1 MDNYRIGML
10 IGTGTYGEVRV
21 CQHIRTKNKRAVRI
35 LKKALLDDTTV
46 NKFMT
51 MTLLL
56 QHLDHPN
63 VLRFQEIFQD
73 SKRFFI
79 VTELCQGGDL
89 LSQIDEYV
97 DSGMFISEQ
106 DAAQIITQVLSAVA
120 YLHKNQLIHMDL
132 KPESILFLSSVENN
146 IKLIDFH

>member
-1 MDNYRIGML
+1 MKGEKTAWMLERPEKFLDEYRIGMN
-10 IGTGTYGEVRV
+10 IGYGTYGEVRV
-21 CQHIRTKNKRAVRI
+21 CQHIRTKNKRCVRI
-35 LKKALLDDTTV
+35 LDKRLMDDATV

-73 SKRFFI
+73 KKRFFI

-89 LSQIDEYV
+89 FS
-97 DSGMFISEQ
+97 
-106 DAAQIITQVLSAVA
+106 
-120 YLHKNQLIHMDL
+120 
-132 KPESILFLSSVENN
+132 
-146 IKLIDFH
+146 

>member
-1 MDNYRIGML
+1 MGTCTSKNDSSKENIQQPEKVVTERKKEEMRMRAQMDLMKGEKTEWMLSRKDKFLENYRIGML

-35 LKKALLDDTTV
+35 LKKALLDDATV

-63 VLRFQEIFQD
+63 VLRFQEIF
-73 SKRFFI
+73 
-79 VTELCQGGDL
+79 
-89 LSQIDEYV
+89 
-97 DSGMFISEQ
+97 
-106 DAAQIITQVLSAVA
+106 
-120 YLHKNQLIHMDL
+120 
-132 KPESILFLSSVENN
+132 
-146 IKLIDFH
+146 